1 MVKKLLRNHIMTDGE
16 KIIEINEELTLIQ
29 KVNGLT
35 FGTDAY
41 LLSAF
46 AKGGAKQVCAD
57 LGSGTG
63 VIPLLMAQR
72 KKFKKIFA
80 VEIQKDFADLIERNA
95 EQNRLDGV
103 ISAICSDVRTLK
115 STDIGGE
122 LDAVTA
128 NPPYMKVDS
137 GKRNGYDE
145 KFIARHEVC
154 GDINDFCACAY
165 RLLKHGGK
173 FYTVWR
179 PDRLC
184 DLIFSLRANRLEPKV
199 LTFVHATADCEPSI
213 VLIQSTKGAASGA
226 RVTRPLILHS
236 SREDAA
242 CNILSQDAEA
252 IYTSCSFENFK

>member
-1 MVKKLLRNHIMTDGE
+1 MTNGE
-16 KIIEINEELTLIQ
+16 KTIQINEDLTLIQ
-29 KVNGLT
+29 RVNGLT

-46 AKGGAKQVCAD
+46 AKGGSRQVCAD

-80 VEIQKDFADLIERNA
+80 VEIQKAFVDLIERNA
-95 EQNRLDGV
+95 EQNGLGGV
-103 ISAICSDVRTLK
+103 ISAICSDVRELK
-115 STDIGGE
+115 ATDIGGE

-137 GKRNGYDE
+137 GRRNEHDE

-179 PDRLC
+179 PDRLG
-184 DLIFSLRANRLEPKV
+184 DLIFSLRENRLEPKV
-199 LTFVHATADCEPSI
+199 ITFVHATFDSEPSM
-213 VLIQSTKGAASGA
+213 VLIQSTKGAASGTK
-226 RVTRPLILHS
+226 VTRPLILHK

-242 CNILSQDAEA
+242 RGVLSLDAEA
-252 IYTSCSFENFK
+252 IYATCSFENFK

>member
-1 MVKKLLRNHIMTDGE
+1 MSNG
-16 KIIEINEELTLIQ
+16 EINLKINEQLTLTESI
-29 KVNGLT
+29 NGLT

-46 AKGGAKQVCAD
+46 CEGGEKKRCAD

-63 VIPLLMAQR
+63 VIPLLCVQKNKFNMAYA
-72 KKFKKIFA
+72 I
-80 VEIQKDFADLIERNA
+80 EIQEKFAEIIKQNAKQNDLSDR
-95 EQNRLDGV
+95 V
-103 ISAICSDVRTLK
+103 IPICADIRGIKPSD
-115 STDIGGE
+115 TDGE
-122 LDAVTA
+122 LDVVCA

-137 GKRNGYDE
+137 GKRNEHDE

-184 DLIFSLRANRLEPKV
+184 DLICALRQNRLEPKV
-199 LTFVHATADCEPSI
+199 IIFVHATAENEPSM

-226 RVTRPLILHS
+226 RVLRPLILHDS
-236 SREDAA
+236 KEDAK
-242 CNILSQDAEA
+242 NSKLSADAAA
-252 IYTSCSFENFK
+252 IYESCSFKNFK

>member
-1 MVKKLLRNHIMTDGE
+1 MTDGE
-16 KIIEINEELTLIQ
+16 KIIKINDQLTLIQ

-46 AKGGAKQVCAD
+46 ARGGAKQNCAD

-63 VIPLLMAQR
+63 VIPLLLAQR
-72 KKFKKIFA
+72 GRFKRIFA
-80 VEIQKDFADLIERNA
+80 VEIQKDFAILTERNA
-95 EQNRLDGV
+95 EQNGLGD
-103 ISAICSDVRTLK
+103 IITPICADVRELRA
-115 STDIGGE
+115 TDIGCE

-128 NPPYMKVDS
+128 NPPYMKIDS
-137 GKRNGYDE
+137 GKRNEHDE
-145 KFIARHEVC
+145 KFIARHEVY
-154 GDINDFCACAY
+154 GDIGDFCACAY

-184 DLIFSLRANRLEPKV
+184 DLLYSLRENKLEPKRIV
-199 LTFVHATADCEPSI
+199 FVHATAESEPSM

-226 RVTRPLILHS
+226 IVTRPLILHANA
-236 SREDAA
+236 EDAK
-242 CNILSQDAEA
+242 NGVLSPDAER
-252 IYTSCSFENFK
+252 IYETCSFDSFK

>member
-1 MVKKLLRNHIMTDGE
+1 MTDGE
-16 KIIEINEELTLIQ
+16 KTIKINDELTLIQ

-46 AKGGAKQVCAD
+46 AKGGAKQICAD

-63 VIPLLMAQR
+63 VIPLLMAQSD
-72 KKFKKIFA
+72 KYKKIFA
-80 VEIQKDFADLIERNA
+80 VEIQKDFASLIKRNA
-95 EQNRLDGV
+95 KQNSLEDRIIPL
-103 ISAICSDVRTLK
+103 SADVREIK
-115 STDIGGE
+115 ATDVGGE
-122 LDAVTA
+122 IDAVTA

-137 GKRNGYDE
+137 GKRNEYDE

-184 DLIFSLRANRLEPKV
+184 DLVFSLRSNRLEPK
-199 LTFVHATADCEPSI
+199 LMTFVCATTESEPSM
-213 VLIQSTKGAASGA
+213 VLVQSTKGAASGA
-226 RVTRPLILHS
+226 KITRPLILHKS
-236 SREDAA
+236 LEDAKRA
-242 CNILSQDAEA
+242 ILSPDAER
-252 IYTSCSFENFK
+252 IYAACSFEDFK

>member
-1 MVKKLLRNHIMTDGE
+1 MADGE
-16 KIIEINEELTLIQ
+16 KIIKINEELTLTESE
-29 KVNGLT
+29 NGLT

-46 AKGGAKQVCAD
+46 TKGGAKKICAD

-63 VIPLLMAQR
+63 IIPLLCMQR
-72 KKFKKIFA
+72 HKFGKILA
-80 VEIQKDFADLIERNA
+80 VEIQEKFVSIIKKNIT
-95 EQNRLDGV
+95 QNSFTDK
-103 ISAICSDVRTLK
+103 IIPICSDVCTLK
-115 STDIGGE
+115 ASDIGGE
-122 LDAVTA
+122 VDAVTA
-128 NPPYMKVDS
+128 NPPYMKLDS
-137 GKRNGYDE
+137 GKRNEHDE

-184 DLIFSLRANRLEPKV
+184 DLIFALRSNRLEPKII
-199 LTFVHATADCEPSI
+199 TFVHAAKDSEPSM

-226 RVTRPLILHS
+226 KITRPLILHD
-236 SREDAA
+236 SRGDATL
-242 CNILSQDAEA
+242 NKLSKDVEL
-252 IYTSCSFENFK
+252 IYKTCSFEHFK